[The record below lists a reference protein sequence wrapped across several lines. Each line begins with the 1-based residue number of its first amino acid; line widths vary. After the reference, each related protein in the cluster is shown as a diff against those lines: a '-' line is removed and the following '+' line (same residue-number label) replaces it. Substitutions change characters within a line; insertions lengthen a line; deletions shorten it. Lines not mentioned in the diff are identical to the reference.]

1 MTQSKANPQENLFW
15 WKTVL
20 WRLFVST
27 NHQLKGRKLK
37 KQKKTAKLSTPALL
51 HISGT
56 TALKKTMLCFCWKLD
71 IRNEVIKY
79 LFVSRKT
86 STFERTF
93 KHKLE
98 MMKSNHEQQKK
109 HTSTHS
115 AILLTTRRCFHNIA
129 IKLIKINPWF
139 HQFLKPKKDS

>member
-15 WKTVL
+15 WKTLL

-71 IRNEVIKY
+71 IRNEVITCSFQGKHPLLKGLSQTWNDEKQPWTAKKAY
-79 LFVSRKT
+79 FHPFCHTHYASLLSQHRDQTHKNKSLVSSISQT
-86 STFERTF
+86 
-93 KHKLE
+93 
-98 MMKSNHEQQKK
+98 
-109 HTSTHS
+109 
-115 AILLTTRRCFHNIA
+115 
-129 IKLIKINPWF
+129 
-139 HQFLKPKKDS
+139 KKDS